1 MQDHVQYASNAR
13 ESALATNKLMR
24 NTYALLSM
32 TLIFSAVMAVV
43 AIATNA
49 APMGL
54 LGLVGMI
61 ALLFILHRV
70 QNSVWSLPLVFL
82 FTGFMG
88 YSLGPIVN
96 MYLGMANGGQIV
108 ATALAMT
115 GITFLGLSAYAIA
128 SRRDFSM
135 LGGMLSVGLIVVI
148 IAMIASWFFSVP
160 GLQLAISAVIVILMS
175 GFILYDTS
183 RMIHGGETNYVMMT
197 VSLYLNIYN
206 LFFYYL
212 SLMKIS
218 MEHFSLVPTM
228 NIFLNMDH
236 SIH

>member
-135 LGGMLSVGLIVVI
+135 LGGMLCVGLIVVI

-206 LFFYYL
+206 LFL
-212 SLMKIS
+212 SLL
-218 MEHFSLVPTM
+218 HLVGAFSG
-228 NIFLNMDH
+228 DD
-236 SIH
+236 

>member
-1 MQDHVQYASNAR
+1 MQDQIQYATSGR

-49 APMGL
+49 APMGW
-54 LGLVGMI
+54 LGLIPMF
-61 ALLFILHRV
+61 ALLFILGRL

-88 YSLGPIVN
+88 YSLGPIIN

-108 ATALAMT
+108 ATAMAMT

-128 SRRDFSM
+128 RRRNFSM
-135 LGGMLSVGLIVVI
+135 LGGMLNVGIWVVLGAI
-148 IAMIASWFFSVP
+148 IASFFFNVP
-160 GLQLAISAVIVILMS
+160 GLHLAISGVIVVLMS

-206 LFFYYL
+206 LFISLLHIVGAL
-212 SLMKIS
+212 SS
-218 MEHFSLVPTM
+218 
-228 NIFLNMDH
+228 DD
-236 SIH
+236 

>member
-206 LFFYYL
+206 LFL
-212 SLMKIS
+212 SLL
-218 MEHFSLVPTM
+218 HLVGAFSG
-228 NIFLNMDH
+228 DD
-236 SIH
+236 

>member
-1 MQDHVQYASNAR
+1 MQDQVQYASNAR

-49 APMGL
+49 TPMGW
-54 LGLVGMI
+54 LGLIGMF
-61 ALLFILHRV
+61 ALLFILGRM

-88 YSLGPIVN
+88 YSLGPIIN

-108 ATALAMT
+108 ATAMAMT

-128 SRRDFSM
+128 SRRNFSM
-135 LGGMLSVGLIVVI
+135 LGGMLNVGIWVVLGAI
-148 IAMIASWFFSVP
+148 IASFFFNVP
-160 GLQLAISAVIVILMS
+160 GLHLAISGVIVVLMS

-206 LFFYYL
+206 LFISLLHIVGAL
-212 SLMKIS
+212 SS
-218 MEHFSLVPTM
+218 
-228 NIFLNMDH
+228 DD
-236 SIH
+236 

>member
-1 MQDHVQYASNAR
+1 MQDQVQYASNAR
-13 ESALATNKLMR
+13 ESELATNKLMR

-54 LGLVGMI
+54 LGIVGMF
-61 ALLFILHRV
+61 ALLFVLGRA

-88 YSLGPIVN
+88 YSIGPIVN

-135 LGGMLSVGLIVVI
+135 LGGMLTVGLIVVV
-148 IAMIASWFFSVP
+148 IAAIAGMFFQVP
-160 GLQLAISAVIVILMS
+160 GLQLAISAVVVILMS

-183 RMIHGGETNYVMMT
+183 RMVHGGETNYVMMT

-206 LFFYYL
+206 LFL
-212 SLMKIS
+212 SLL
-218 MEHFSLVPTM
+218 HLVGAFTGS
-228 NIFLNMDH
+228 DD
-236 SIH
+236 

>member
-135 LGGMLSVGLIVVI
+135 LGGMLSAGLIVVI

-206 LFFYYL
+206 LFL
-212 SLMKIS
+212 SLL
-218 MEHFSLVPTM
+218 HLVGAFSG
-228 NIFLNMDH
+228 DD
-236 SIH
+236 